1 MYYTKDPIIYFFKG
15 ISPSRYSLYGT
26 LIKYLLEKCSV
37 SHNIYLL
44 WSKCLGPIFIW
55 CVYAAMSRRFAHFFL
70 SLSNCVEMW
79 KETFEVWLFFFA
91 KKVRILFVKKQAN
104 NLCKSVSPSM
114 VARVSSSLLLWCKC
128 DLKWE

>member
-55 CVYAAMSRRFAHFFL
+55 YICGNVKKVCTLF
-70 SLSNCVEMW
+70 SLPFKLCRNVKKLLRYGC
-79 KETFEVWLFFFA
+79 FFFA